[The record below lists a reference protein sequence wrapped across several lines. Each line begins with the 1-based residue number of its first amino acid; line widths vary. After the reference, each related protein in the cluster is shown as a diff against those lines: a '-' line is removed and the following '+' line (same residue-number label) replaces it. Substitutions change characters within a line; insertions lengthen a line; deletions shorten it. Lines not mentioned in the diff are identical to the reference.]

1 MAANLRSKNN
11 QDAYN
16 KVLKSIRKQK
26 YIQSSDDSKGI
37 CAYRSPNGLRCAAG
51 HLLPNSLY
59 RKEMEGKNIASL
71 RGSYPKIAEYFKNVD
86 SYLLSDLQRAHDFSL
101 GCKGNSL
108 IWETKMKQIA
118 FDCNLVYTE
127 PSKESS

>member
-1 MAANLRSKNN
+1 MAANLRPKNN

-26 YIQSSDDSKGI
+26 YIQSSDDSKGV

-59 RKEMEGKNIASL
+59 RKEMEGRHIGALKRI
-71 RGSYPKIAEYFKNVD
+71 YPKIAKYFENVEA
-86 SYLLSDLQRAHDFSL
+86 YLLSELQRAHDFSL
-101 GCKGNSL
+101 VRKGNSL
-108 IWETKMKQIA
+108 DWETKMKQIA
-118 FDCNLVYTE
+118 FDYNLVYTK
-127 PSKESS
+127 PTKD